1 MIVSKLKTKIKQ
13 IGAKNFV
20 RDTFNT
26 MTINKVDFNWRC
38 RVLKK
43 DIADYEMLKKK
54 YGYLVN
60 QTDWTAKSTSS
71 IPKKIWICW
80 FQGEENA
87 PDIVKMCIASVRK
100 IFLEYE
106 INVIT
111 DDNINSFIEFP
122 EYVSKKYKDGYITRT
137 HYSDLIR
144 LELLKQY
151 GGIWIDA
158 TVLCESRTLID
169 NLFEGNTEFFVFK
182 DPLALDEYVAVSS
195 WLMYAKAQN
204 PYLKTVENM
213 LLEYWKAE
221 NYLCNYFLLHI
232 FICIVAELKPDEWK
246 KIPAYSCQPPHILQN
261 ELFDVYDKR
270 RFNQLMEMS
279 SIHKLSYK
287 FAEEQFERN
296 DTVYQHLKQ
305 LYLDEKV

>member
-20 RDTFNT
+20 RDIFNT

-80 FQGEENA
+80 FQGEENS
-87 PDIVKMCIASVRK
+87 PDIVKMCIASIRK
-100 IFLEYE
+100 TFSEYDVT
-106 INVIT
+106 VIT
-111 DDNINSFIEFP
+111 DDNVDLFVEFP
-122 EYVSKKYKDGYITRT
+122 EYILAKYQNGCITKT

-144 LELLKQY
+144 IELLEQY

-158 TVLCESRTLID
+158 TVLCESRSLVD
-169 NLFEGNTEFFVFK
+169 KMFELDVDLFVFK
-182 DPLALDEYVAVSS
+182 DLFTLDKYVAVSS
-195 WLMYAKAQN
+195 WFMCAKKHT
-204 PYLKTVENM
+204 PFLKTAKNM
-213 LLEYWKAE
+213 LIEYWKNE
-221 NYLCNYFLLHI
+221 NHLCNYFLLHL
-232 FICIVAELKPDEWK
+232 FICIVAELKPEEWK

-261 ELFDVYDKR
+261 ELFDVYDER

-287 FAEEQFERN
+287 FAEEKFEQE

-305 LYLDEKV
+305 LYLKEKV

>member
-1 MIVSKLKTKIKQ
+1 MNASKLKTKIQQ
-13 IGAKNFV
+13 IGVKNFA

-60 QTDWTAKSTSS
+60 QTDWTDRSTSS

-100 IFLEYE
+100 TFSDYSVIVISDKNIDEYIE
-106 INVIT
+106 IPK
-111 DDNINSFIEFP
+111 FI
-122 EYVSKKYKDGYITRT
+122 KDKREKGIIKPA
-137 HYSDLIR
+137 HFSDLIR
-144 LELLKQY
+144 LELLIKY
-151 GGIWIDA
+151 GGIWLDSTVFVNSKNLIEHILEGKERLFVYQDFKAID
-158 TVLCESRTLID
+158 S
-169 NLFEGNTEFFVFK
+169 
-182 DPLALDEYVAVSS
+182 YVGISNWCIVAN
-195 WLMYAKAQN
+195 KNN
-204 PYLKTVENM
+204 PYLSTVRNM
-213 LLEYWKAE
+213 LMDYWNKC
-221 NYLCNYFLLHI
+221 NSVCNYYIFLM
-232 FICIVAELKPDEWK
+232 FFMIVAEIKPEEWK

-261 ELFDVYDKR
+261 ELFDIYDKR

-287 FAEEQFERN
+287 FAEEKFEQE

-305 LYLDEKV
+305 LYLEEKV